1 MNNNIVVHI
10 FRFLIFVL
18 IQSLVLNSLEIG
30 LGIQLMI
37 YPLFIVL
44 LPFETSLPV
53 LLLVAFVMGF
63 SIDSISNTFGLHTS
77 SLLVV
82 AYLRPFVFNIFSPR
96 DGYDPLKEASIFEM
110 GQRWFIS
117 VFGILILIQHLWFFT
132 LEMFN
137 ITEMLYVFQK
147 TMLSAPLS
155 FLLCILLQV
164 IFVSK
169 PKER

>member
-1 MNNNIVVHI
+1 MNSIITHI
-10 FRFLIFVL
+10 FRFIVFILL
-18 IQSLVLNSLEIG
+18 QGLVLNSLEVG

-37 YPLFIVL
+37 YPLFIML
-44 LPFETSLPV
+44 LPFDTSV
-53 LLLVAFVMGF
+53 MLLLMSAFVMGF

-77 SLLVV
+77 SLLIV
-82 AYLRPFVFNIFSPR
+82 AYLRPFIFNMFSPR

-110 GQRWFIS
+110 GQRWFVS
-117 VFGILILIQHLWFFT
+117 VFGVLLLIQHFWFFT

-137 ITEMLYVFQK
+137 ISETFYVFQK
-147 TMLSAPLS
+147 TILSVPLS

-164 IFVSK
+164 IFVTK

>member
-1 MNNNIVVHI
+1 
-10 FRFLIFVL
+10 VL

-44 LPFETSLPV
+44 LPFETSLPI

-82 AYLRPFVFNIFSPR
+82 AYLRPFVFNMFSPR

-137 ITEMLYVFQK
+137 ISETLYVLQK
-147 TMLSAPLS
+147 TLLSAPLS
-155 FLLCILLQV
+155 LLLCILLQV

>member
-1 MNNNIVVHI
+1 MNNIAVHI

-44 LPFETSLPV
+44 LPFETSLPI

-82 AYLRPFVFNIFSPR
+82 AYLRPFVFNMFSPR
-96 DGYDPLKEASIFEM
+96 DGYDTLKEASIFEM

-137 ITEMLYVFQK
+137 ISETLYVLQK

>member
-1 MNNNIVVHI
+1 MNNIVVHI
-10 FRFLIFVL
+10 FRFLVFVM

-37 YPLFIVL
+37 YPLFIIL
-44 LPFETSLPV
+44 LPFETTLPV

-77 SLLVV
+77 SLLLV
-82 AYLRPFVFNIFSPR
+82 AYLRPFVFNMFSPR
-96 DGYDPLKEASIFEM
+96 EGYDPLKEASIFEM

-117 VFGILILIQHLWFFT
+117 VFGILLLIQHLWFFT

-137 ITEMLYVFQK
+137 INEMLYVFQK
-147 TMLSAPLS
+147 TILSAPLS

>member
-1 MNNNIVVHI
+1 MNNLIVHI
-10 FRFLIFVL
+10 FRFFVFIL
-18 IQSLVLNSLEIG
+18 IQALVLNSLDIG
-30 LGIQLMI
+30 FGIQIMI
-37 YPLFIVL
+37 YPLFIML
-44 LPFETSLPV
+44 LPFETSVPV
-53 LLLVAFVMGF
+53 LLFSAFVMGF

-77 SLLVV
+77 SLLFM
-82 AYLRPFVFNIFSPR
+82 AYLRPFIFNIFASR
-96 DGYDPLKEASIFEM
+96 EGYDPLKEASIFEM

-117 VFGILILIQHLWFFT
+117 VFGILLLLQHFWFFT

-137 ITEMLYVFQK
+137 IKETFYVLQK
-147 TMLSAPLS
+147 TILSVPIS

>member
-1 MNNNIVVHI
+1 MNNIVVHI
-10 FRFLIFVL
+10 FRFLVFVL

-37 YPLFIVL
+37 YPLFIIL
-44 LPFETSLPV
+44 LPFETTLPV

-77 SLLVV
+77 SLLLV
-82 AYLRPFVFNIFSPR
+82 AYLRPFVFNMFSPR
-96 DGYDPLKEASIFEM
+96 EGYDPLKEASIFEM

-117 VFGILILIQHLWFFT
+117 VFGILLLIQHLWFFT

-137 ITEMLYVFQK
+137 INEMLYVFQK
-147 TMLSAPLS
+147 TILSAPLS

>member
-37 YPLFIVL
+37 YQLFIVL
-44 LPFETSLPV
+44 LPFETSLPI

-82 AYLRPFVFNIFSPR
+82 AYLRPFVFNMFSPR

-110 GQRWFIS
+110 WQRWFIS

-137 ITEMLYVFQK
+137 ISETLYVLQK